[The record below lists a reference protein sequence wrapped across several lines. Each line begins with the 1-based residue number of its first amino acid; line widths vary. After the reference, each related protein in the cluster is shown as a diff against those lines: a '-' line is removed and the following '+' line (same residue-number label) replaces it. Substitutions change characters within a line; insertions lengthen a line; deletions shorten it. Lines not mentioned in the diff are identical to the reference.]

1 MARWTA
7 DSAFANER
15 LMAELQDDSAEIL
28 ANFVGTQSQ
37 QIQVP
42 NWGRRL

>member
-28 ANFVGTQSQ
+28 ANFVGK